1 MSDPWLSIIGLGEDG
16 LAGLSDASKSA
27 LADAEVVFGG
37 SRHLALTK
45 VGARGREWPIPFDLA
60 PLLALRGKKVVMLAS
75 GDPFWFGAGGSVS
88 SHLTPDEWRSFPS
101 PSIFSLV
108 AARMG
113 WKLEEALC
121 LGLHAAPYA
130 RLAPIL
136 SRGVRAICTLRDGT
150 AVQELADW
158 MASNGFGETEITV
171 CEALGGPREK
181 VRRWSETENIAAPVA
196 VALDGA
202 ALPKAA
208 GIPRASGLSDDLFF
222 SDGQITKRPIRALTL
237 SALAPRSGEVLW
249 DIGAGSGSV
258 SVEWCVSGGRAIC
271 VEARSDRIPNIRA
284 NAEKFGVSHRVAIVH
299 SRAKEAVSG
308 LERPDAV
315 FVGGGGDAELY
326 SVLWNLLPEGTRLVA
341 NGVTLETEAV
351 LAACH
356 ARHGGAL
363 MRFDVA
369 EATSLGG
376 FRGWSASRP
385 VVQWSVVK

>member
-37 SRHLALTK
+37 SRHLALTE

-88 SHLTPDEWRSFPS
+88 AHLSPDEWRCFSS

-108 AARMG
+108 ASRMG
-113 WKLEEALC
+113 WKLEEVLC

-136 SRGVRAICTLRDGT
+136 SKGVRAICTLRDGA

-158 MASNGFGETEITV
+158 LAANGFGQTEVTV
-171 CEALGGPREK
+171 CEALGGPRERF
-181 VRRWSETENIAAPVA
+181 RRWSKAETIESPVA

-202 ALPKAA
+202 NLPKSA
-208 GIPRASGLSDDLFF
+208 GIARASGLSDDLFS

-258 SVEWCVSGGRAIC
+258 SVEWCLSGGRAIC
-271 VEARSDRIPNIRA
+271 VESRSDRIPNIHS
-284 NAEKFGVSHRVAIVH
+284 NAEKFGVSHRMSILHAG
-299 SRAKEAVSG
+299 AKEVLSE
-308 LERPDAV
+308 LEKPDAV
-315 FVGGGGDAELY
+315 FVGGGGDAEMQ
-326 SVLWNLLPEGTRLVA
+326 SVLWDILPDGTRLVA
-341 NGVTLETEAV
+341 NGVTVETEAV

-356 ARHGGAL
+356 ARHGGTL

-369 EATSLGG
+369 EATALGG